1 MGKARGRGEKTRRSP
16 EDGEDFVL
24 YNRVRVL
31 RQELELSQ
39 TELAR
44 ALGINY
50 RTVGYLERQDYEP
63 SLRLALKIS
72 DFFGLPLEAVF
83 SREPFRPL
91 REEILEGRQ
100 ERLREGG
107 RDAGE

>member
-1 MGKARGRGEKTRRSP
+1 MKRAKGERDQTRKVPDS
-16 EDGEDFVL
+16 DAAFAI

-31 RQELELSQ
+31 RQEREMSQ
-39 TELAR
+39 TELAK

-63 SLRLALKIS
+63 TLRLAWEIS
-72 DFFGLPLEAVF
+72 DFFGLPLETIF

-91 REEILEGRQ
+91 SEQLLDRK
-100 ERLREGG
+100 
-107 RDAGE
+107 